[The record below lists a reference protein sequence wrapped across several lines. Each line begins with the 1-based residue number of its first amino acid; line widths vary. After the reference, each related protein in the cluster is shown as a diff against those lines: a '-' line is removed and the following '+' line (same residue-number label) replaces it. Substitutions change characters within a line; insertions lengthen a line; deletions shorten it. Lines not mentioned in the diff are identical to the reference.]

1 MRKRKSPKTNK
12 KHYALGIFDSPV
24 IYGVRVETSNP
35 YHLLYIEKVLNL
47 QVKSNPK
54 YDKCQVF
61 DLDELY
67 ILEQQNLCIS
77 NKRRDRSGLSHVFP
91 IQQKRMLQSSPIS
104 AIRARDSIRMP

>member
-67 ILEQQNLCIS
+67 ILGQQNLCIS
-77 NKRRDRSGLSHVFP
+77 NKRRGRSGLSHVFP